1 MRNMKSE
8 DRGRDAKYLPRG
20 IGFLKM
26 EGKTMPTLLRQETM
40 PARQTPGAVR
50 RDA

>member
-1 MRNMKSE
+1 MKSE

-26 EGKTMPTLLRQETM
+26 EGKTMPTLLRRETAS
-40 PARQTPGAVR
+40 ARQTPGTLR